1 MLIVDE
7 LKQIAERVGVQAT
20 GSTIQ
25 AVINSFKAGLDAKDA
40 GTATKAVDTL
50 VTEEQPI
57 IKPRSKRKSKDD

>member
-7 LKQIAERVGVQAT
+7 IKQIAERVGVHAT

-25 AVINSFKAGLDAKDA
+25 AVVASFKAGLDAKEACGVKKPNDIPVA
-40 GTATKAVDTL
+40 
-50 VTEEQPI
+50 EEQPI